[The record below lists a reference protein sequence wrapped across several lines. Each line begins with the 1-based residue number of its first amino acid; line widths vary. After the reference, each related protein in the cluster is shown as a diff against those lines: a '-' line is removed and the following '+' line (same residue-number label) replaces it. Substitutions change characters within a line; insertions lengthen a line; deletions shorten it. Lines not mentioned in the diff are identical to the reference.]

1 MEPAMAQSRR
11 FLDLFSVAGK
21 TVLVSGGSSGLGY
34 AMAQAYLESGGRV
47 YITGRKPEP
56 LEAARAA
63 LAAHG
68 HVRAIQGDVATP
80 EGLEAIRS
88 ALAGEDRLHV
98 LVNNAG
104 ITWGASLEKFPAE
117 AWDSVM
123 GVNVKAPFLLVQALV
138 GKLQAAA
145 TEDDPARVINVGSI
159 YGVTSQ
165 VLRAWSYAASKAAVH
180 QLTKVLAAE
189 LAARRILV
197 NAIAPGFFPSKMT
210 HFIASD
216 EGRMDEMRKLI
227 PLGRA
232 GTPDDIGAL
241 AIYLG
246 SRASSYMTGN
256 VIPLDGGV
264 LAKL

>member
-1 MEPAMAQSRR
+1 MAQSSR
-11 FLDLFSVAGK
+11 FLELFSVAGK
-21 TVLVSGGSSGLGY
+21 TVLVTGGSSGLGY
-34 AMAQAYLESGGRV
+34 AMAQAYLESGARV
-47 YITGRKPEP
+47 YITGRKPAP
-56 LEAARAA
+56 LDAARAA

-68 HVRAIQGDVATP
+68 DVHAIQGDVATP
-80 EGLEAIRS
+80 EGLEAIRA

-145 TEDDPARVINVGSI
+145 TADDPARVINVGSI

-165 VLRAWSYAASKAAVH
+165 VLRAWSYAASKAAIH

>member
-1 MEPAMAQSRR
+1 MAQSSR
-11 FLDLFSVAGK
+11 FLELFSVAGK
-21 TVLVSGGSSGLGY
+21 TVLVTGGSSGLGY
-34 AMAQAYLESGGRV
+34 AMAQAYLESGARV
-47 YITGRKPEP
+47 YITGRKPAP
-56 LEAARAA
+56 LDVARAA

-68 HVRAIQGDVATP
+68 DVRAIQGDVATP

-165 VLRAWSYAASKAAVH
+165 VLRAWSYAASKAAIH